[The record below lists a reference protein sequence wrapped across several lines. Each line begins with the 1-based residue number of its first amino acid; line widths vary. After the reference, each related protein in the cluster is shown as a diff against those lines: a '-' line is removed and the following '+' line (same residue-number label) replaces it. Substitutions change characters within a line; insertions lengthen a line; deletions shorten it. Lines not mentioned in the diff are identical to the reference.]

1 MATYFGDKEPAE
13 LKDRIIPC
21 IWVIAIAFAA
31 LFFRFWYLQVIRSNY
46 FTELSL
52 SNRIRI
58 AKAHAPRGFVYD
70 RNGILLAE
78 SRPGF
83 DLAVVP
89 EDVEDWDKTKLLLKK
104 LTGIDEDEIKAKIKE
119 SKLRRPYHSIRLKE
133 DVSWEEM
140 ARVKAS
146 EYELPGVVIEVSP
159 KRNYVFGEAT
169 AHLIGYV
176 GEINDKEY
184 AELKKKVTPFSKGGS
199 GGIEDNPYALGDVIG
214 KYGLE
219 SVFENELKGAD
230 GGKRIEVDAHGR
242 AMRVIEATPP
252 SSGQNISLTID
263 ILAQM
268 AAYEAMKDK
277 SGAVVA
283 LDPRNGAVLAMVS
296 APGFDSNAVS
306 AGIGAEEWEAIIK
319 NPLKV
324 LNNKAIQ
331 GAYPP
336 ASTFKLIT
344 AAAALEKNVIT
355 RETRIFSGPSF
366 RFGNKEF
373 RDWKEEGH
381 GIIDVHT
388 AIVESADTFFYQ
400 VGLKTGIE
408 GLAEYSRRFGL
419 GEKTGIEL
427 KNEKPGLVPTT
438 AWKKKALGTQWY
450 EGETVSVSVGQGYM
464 LATPLQMANA
474 FASMANGGKI
484 YLPRIIEKIE
494 TSGGTVIKEFTPTE
508 KSSTGISPQ
517 TISLLVNALRG
528 VVTEDHGTARSLD
541 VPNLKIAGKTG
552 TAQVVKL
559 KERIK
564 NIKLIP
570 YEFRDHAWFVGFAP
584 YDDPKIAVAV
594 IVEHGGFGSAAAA
607 PVALKVIQAY
617 LGAAEKTPA
626 PEKKVTPFYK
636 GGSGGIKETT
646 GGGL

>member
-13 LKDRIIPC
+13 LKDGISLC
-21 IWVIAIAFAA
+21 TWVIVIAFATLA
-31 LFFRFWYLQVIRSNY
+31 LRFWYLQVVKSNY

-52 SNRIRI
+52 SNRVRI
-58 AKAHAPRGFVYD
+58 AKAYAPRGFVYD

-89 EDVEDWDKTKLLLKK
+89 EDVEDWDKTKALLKK
-104 LTGIDEDEIKAKIKE
+104 LVGIDEDEIKAKIKE

-133 DVSWEEM
+133 DISWEDMSRIE
-140 ARVKAS
+140 AS
-146 EYELPGVVIEVSP
+146 KYELPGVVIEVSP

-184 AELKKKVTPFSKGGS
+184 AELKKK
-199 GGIEDNPYALGDVIG
+199 EANPYALSDVIG

-219 SVFENELKGAD
+219 SVFENELRGAD

-242 AMRVIEATPP
+242 SMRVMEITPP
-252 SSGQNISLTID
+252 SPGQNIRLTID
-263 ILAQM
+263 ISAQM
-268 AAYEAMKDK
+268 AAYEGMKDK

-283 LDPRNGAVLAMVS
+283 LDPRNGQVLAMVS

-306 AGIGAEEWEAIIK
+306 AGVSAEEWEAIIK

-344 AAAALEKNVIT
+344 AAAALEKKAIT
-355 RETRIFSGPSF
+355 PKTRIFSGPSF
-366 RFGNKEF
+366 RFGNREF

-381 GIIDVHT
+381 GIIDVHR
-388 AIVESADTFFYQ
+388 AIVESSDTFFYQ

-419 GEKTGIEL
+419 GRKTGIEL
-427 KNEKPGLVPTT
+427 KNEKPGLVPSMD
-438 AWKKKALGTQWY
+438 WKKKALGIQWY

-484 YLPRIIEKIE
+484 YLPRIIGKIE
-494 TSGGTVIKEFTPTE
+494 TSDGSVVKEFTPMVE
-508 KSSTGISPQ
+508 ASTGISPE
-517 TISLLVNALRG
+517 TRSLLVNALRG
-528 VVTEDHGTARSLD
+528 VVAEEGGTARSLN
-541 VPNLKIAGKTG
+541 VPELKIAGKTG

-607 PVALKVIQAY
+607 PVALKFIQAY
-617 LGAAEKTPA
+617 LGHEAGKTPA
-626 PEKKVTPFYK
+626 P
-636 GGSGGIKETT
+636 GIKEPP
-646 GGGL
+646 L